1 MNHIRF
7 APDKEE
13 AMATDTADRGPYHI
27 LLVEDNPGDVE
38 LTREVIEESGHE
50 ANVVVVGDGEPA
62 MMYLRQEGEY
72 ARAGRPDLILL
83 DLNLPM
89 KDGLEVLKEMAADE
103 SLMTIP
109 VMILTG
115 TEAEESLLES
125 YNIPVSRFSRKPIE
139 LRRFNDV
146 VNWLDNPAAHR
157 PIVSPPPPPPPES
170 KKKWW
175 WPF

>member
-1 MNHIRF
+1 MVTN
-7 APDKEE
+7 
-13 AMATDTADRGPYHI
+13 TAKRDPIQI

-38 LTREVIEESGHE
+38 LTKEVIEESGHE
-50 ANVVVVGDGEPA
+50 AHVVVVGDGEPA
-62 MMYLRQEGEY
+62 MAYLRREGEY
-72 ARAGRPDLILL
+72 ARADRPDLILL

-103 SLMTIP
+103 GLSTIP

-115 TEAEESLLES
+115 TEAEESLLEA
-125 YNIPVSRFSRKPIE
+125 YDIPVSRFSRKPIE
-139 LRRFNDV
+139 PSRFNDV
-146 VNWLDNPAAHR
+146 VAWLDNPAAHR
-157 PIVSPPPPPPPES
+157 PIVSPPSPPPPEP

>member
-1 MNHIRF
+1 MVTN
-7 APDKEE
+7 
-13 AMATDTADRGPYHI
+13 TAKRDPIHI

-38 LTREVIEESGHE
+38 LTKEVIEESGHE

-62 MMYLRQEGEY
+62 MAYLRRDGEY
-72 ARAGRPDLILL
+72 ARADRPDLILL

-103 SLMTIP
+103 GLSTIP

-115 TEAEESLLES
+115 TEAEESLLEA
-125 YNIPVSRFSRKPIE
+125 YDIPVSRFSRKPIDPS
-139 LRRFNDV
+139 RFNDV
-146 VNWLDNPAAHR
+146 VAWLDNPAAHR
-157 PIVSPPPPPPPES
+157 PIVSPPSPPPPEP

>member
-1 MNHIRF
+1 MVTNTQKRDPI
-7 APDKEE
+7 
-13 AMATDTADRGPYHI
+13 HI

-38 LTREVIEESGHE
+38 LTKEVIEESGHE

-62 MMYLRQEGEY
+62 MAYLRQEGEY
-72 ARAGRPDLILL
+72 ARVARPDLILL

-89 KDGLEVLKEMAADE
+89 KDGLEVLKEMAAE
-103 SLMTIP
+103 EGLSTIP

-115 TEAEESLLES
+115 TEAEESLLEA
-125 YNIPVSRFSRKPIE
+125 YDIPVSRFSRKPIE
-139 LRRFNDV
+139 PSRFNDV
-146 VNWLDNPAAHR
+146 VAWLDNPAAHR
-157 PIVSPPPPPPPES
+157 PIVSPPSPTPPEP

>member
-1 MNHIRF
+1 MVTN
-7 APDKEE
+7 
-13 AMATDTADRGPYHI
+13 TAKRDRIHI

-38 LTREVIEESGHE
+38 LTKEVIEESGHQ
-50 ANVVVVGDGEPA
+50 ASVVVVGDGEPA
-62 MMYLRQEGEY
+62 MAYLRREGEY
-72 ARAGRPDLILL
+72 ARADRPDLILL

-103 SLMTIP
+103 GLSTIP

-115 TEAEESLLES
+115 TEAEESLLEA
-125 YNIPVSRFSRKPIE
+125 YDIPVSRFSRKPIE
-139 LRRFNDV
+139 PSRFNDV
-146 VNWLDNPAAHR
+146 VAWLDNPAAHR
-157 PIVSPPPPPPPES
+157 PIVSPPPPTPPEP

>member
-1 MNHIRF
+1 
-7 APDKEE
+7 
-13 AMATDTADRGPYHI
+13 MATDAAERDPYHI
-27 LLVEDNPGDVE
+27 LLVEDNPGDVD
-38 LTREVIEESGHE
+38 LTKEVIEESSHE

-62 MMYLRQEGEY
+62 MAYLRQEGEY
-72 ARAGRPDLILL
+72 ARAPRPDLILL

-103 SLMTIP
+103 GLSTIP

-139 LRRFNDV
+139 LSRFNDV
-146 VNWLDNPAAHR
+146 VNWLDNPAAHH
-157 PIVSPPPPPPPES
+157 PIVSPPPPTPES

>member
-1 MNHIRF
+1 
-7 APDKEE
+7 
-13 AMATDTADRGPYHI
+13 MATDTADRGPYHI

-38 LTREVIEESGHE
+38 LTREIIEESEHD
-50 ANVVVVGDGEPA
+50 ASVVVVGDGEPA

-72 ARAGRPDLILL
+72 ARAARPDLILL

-103 SLMTIP
+103 SLSTIP

-139 LRRFNDV
+139 LSRFNDV

-157 PIVSPPPPPPPES
+157 PIVAPPPPPPAPES

>member
-1 MNHIRF
+1 
-7 APDKEE
+7 
-13 AMATDTADRGPYHI
+13 MATDTAERGPYNI

-38 LTREVIEESGHE
+38 LTKEVIEESNHE
-50 ANVVVVGDGEPA
+50 ASVVVVGDGEPA

-72 ARAGRPDLILL
+72 SRAPRPDLILL

-103 SLMTIP
+103 SLSTIP

-139 LRRFNDV
+139 LSRFNDV
-146 VNWLDNPAAHR
+146 VSWLDNPAARR
-157 PIVSPPPPPPPES
+157 PVVAPPPPPPLPES